1 MNLIQSIR
9 YKLIVL
15 LSSECCANCQY
26 RNFKKGRTN
35 YIMVGNHDAIISGYL
50 CTRDA
55 TSKWTEGFLH
65 PELDRCDSWA
75 REN

>member
-9 YKLIVL
+9 YKLISI
-15 LSSECCANCQY
+15 LSSECCANCAH
-26 RNFKKGRTN
+26 RNLKKSRMN
-35 YIMVGNHDAIISGYL
+35 YIMVGDAIISGYL

-55 TSKWTEGFLH
+55 TSKWPEGFLH
-65 PELDRCDSWA
+65 PELDRCDFWA